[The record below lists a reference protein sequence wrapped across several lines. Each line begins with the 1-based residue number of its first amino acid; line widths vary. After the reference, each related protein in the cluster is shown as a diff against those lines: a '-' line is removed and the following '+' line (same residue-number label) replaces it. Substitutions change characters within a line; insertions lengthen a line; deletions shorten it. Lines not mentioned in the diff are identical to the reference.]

1 MPKWIQIRVV
11 DESRPSRP
19 PKGTR
24 AAEAEVTVARVS
36 LGRIAGLLILVLL
49 TLGGAL
55 GGYWLWSHRTPADA
69 VAVVNGQPISQRE
82 LNEELAL
89 FTTMTTLVQ
98 GKPPSRSVSPY
109 DMLNQMIA
117 DRLKYEAARNAG
129 ITVTDAE
136 IEAQIRDLETQAG
149 FTEAQLQQ
157 ALAAAGLE
165 RRVLVE
171 WLRRQMAISRYVN
184 NVLLQGI
191 PPEAQ
196 ENAVRN
202 WTNSLQAQADIE
214 IRLGTGTRAT
224 AKIGEPAP
232 DFTLATP
239 EGQNVTLS
247 QFQGQVVLINFW
259 ATWCPP
265 CRLEMPF
272 LEAAYER
279 YKDQGFTVLAV
290 DQQESPQ
297 AVRAYFQE
305 LGLSFPVVIDSTGE
319 VSSLYRVL
327 ALPTT
332 YIVDRNGVVQ
342 VMHRG
347 AMTQQQLEGYLAQ
360 VLGTQ

>member
-19 PKGTR
+19 AKHTKP
-24 AAEAEVTVARVS
+24 AEAETVTRIR
-36 LGRIAGLLILVLL
+36 LGRTAGLLLL
-49 TLGGAL
+49 ALLLIGGAL
-55 GGYWLWSHRTPADA
+55 GGYWLWSHRAPADA

-98 GKPPSRSVSPY
+98 GKPPSRAVSPY

-117 DRLKYEAARNAG
+117 DRLKYQAARSAG
-129 ITVTDAE
+129 ITVSDAE
-136 IEAQIRDLETQAG
+136 IEAQIRDLEAQAG

-157 ALAAAGLE
+157 ALAAAGLK
-165 RRVLVE
+165 RQVLVE

-184 NVLLQGI
+184 SVLLQNV

-196 ENAVRN
+196 QNAVRN

-214 IRLGTGTRAT
+214 IRLGSGARTT
-224 AKIGEPAP
+224 AKIGKPAP
-232 DFTLATP
+232 DFTLTTP
-239 EGQNVTLS
+239 EGENISLGALR
-247 QFQGQVVLINFW
+247 GQVVLINFW

-305 LGLSFPVVIDSTGE
+305 LGLSFPVVVDGTGE

-327 ALPTT
+327 ALPTS
-332 YIVDRNGVVQ
+332 YFIDRNGVVQ
-342 VMHRG
+342 IMHRG

>member
-11 DESRPSRP
+11 DESQRSRPSR
-19 PKGTR
+19 
-24 AAEAEVTVARVS
+24 AEADVAVTRIS
-36 LGRIAGLLILVLL
+36 LGRVAWLLIPILL
-49 TLGGAL
+49 LIGGAV
-55 GGYWLWSHRTPADA
+55 GAYWLWGNRIRADA

-98 GKPPSRSVSPY
+98 GKSPSRSVSPY

-117 DRLKYEAARNAG
+117 DRLKYQVARSAG

-136 IEAQIRDLETQAG
+136 IEAQIRDIEAQAG

-184 NVLLQGI
+184 NVLLQGV
-191 PPEAQ
+191 PPGAQ

-214 IRLGTGTRAT
+214 IRLGSGSRAT

-232 DFTLATP
+232 DFTLPTP
-239 EGQNVTLS
+239 EGENISLKE
-247 QFQGQVVLINFW
+247 FQGQVVLINFW

-272 LEAAYER
+272 LEAAYQR

-305 LGLSFPVVIDSTGE
+305 LGLTFPVVIDGTGE

-327 ALPTT
+327 ALPTS
-332 YIVDRNGVVQ
+332 YFVDRNGVVRI
-342 VMHRG
+342 MHRG